1 MVGNGPADERE
12 QWHHLGQLRRRGRD
26 IRAAVLRRGA
36 EGQEGYTAGGSL
48 VLAFCPALR
57 KVKGGGGKSTADGIR
72 WRKEWGDVG
81 NDERARE
88 PAVEES
94 TRRGWTAAL
103 TGLAEQKFPVIGDY
117 FVREIPPSDNVS
129 PPLGADRKWG

>member
-1 MVGNGPADERE
+1 MASPWAASASWARYSRCSSSPRCRRSGRIYCRWVSGPR
-12 QWHHLGQLRRRGRD
+12 
-26 IRAAVLRRGA
+26 VLSCFEKG
-36 EGQEGYTAGGSL
+36 E
-48 VLAFCPALR
+48 
-57 KVKGGGGKSTADGIR
+57 GGGGKSTADGIR